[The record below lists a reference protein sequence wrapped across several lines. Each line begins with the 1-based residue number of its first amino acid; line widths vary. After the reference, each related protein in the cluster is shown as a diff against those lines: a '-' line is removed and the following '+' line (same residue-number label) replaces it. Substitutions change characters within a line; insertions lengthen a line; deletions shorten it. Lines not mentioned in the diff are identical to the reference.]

1 MYFSRIQLN
10 PQRRESRKLLAN
22 PRAMHGAVEA
32 CFAPIHDVQ
41 EGARNLWRVD
51 ADRADVRLYVVSPEV
66 PDMQHLVENA
76 GWESSPVETI
86 DYDRFLEG
94 LRTGQEYSFRVT
106 VNPVKRQF
114 VQGQRGKLMPHLT
127 EEQQL
132 AWFDERSSGWG
143 FETLEFPQERGT
155 PDEDAT
161 VKSVR
166 VVQRHDRVFGK
177 LDGDSRRTVTQR
189 QVTIAGQL
197 RVTSADLLRSHLT
210 GGMGRGKA
218 YGCGLMT
225 LARAR

>member
-32 CFAPIHDVQ
+32 CFPPARNAQV
-41 EGARNLWRVD
+41 GARNLWRVD
-51 ADRADVRLYVVSPEV
+51 ADGADVRLYMVSPDI

-76 GWESSPVETI
+76 GWESSPAETT
-86 DYDRFLEG
+86 DYDRFLDG

-132 AWFDERSSGWG
+132 AWFHERSSSWG
-143 FETLEFPQERGT
+143 FETLDFPQQREMPNEEIT
-155 PDEDAT
+155 I
-161 VKSVR
+161 KSVR
-166 VVQRHDRVFGK
+166 VVKRHDRVFGK
-177 LDGDSRRTVTQR
+177 QDGDGRRTVTQR

-197 RVTSADLLRSHLT
+197 RVTSAGLLRSHLT

-225 LARAR
+225 LARVR